1 MAFDYFENQVLLD
14 DRTVKYLYPAKAS
27 DKPNEVKRLKKS
39 WEGVMSDLNGLGGI
53 SLSKPDF
60 EMVADTV
67 IKSGT
72 GAVHYELTLTKAEF
86 RLDVLADKVTLKAGN
101 VKVPS
106 DLEEYR
112 SFLGLL
118 NGWSDP
124 TRDIVPDADFKKFN
138 ANNPKKPE
146 KPKVKDFDEL
156 VKKGKTDLEAF
167 RAWAKGDSSAKKAL
181 EAIDKTAKAK
191 PTDPARVAALKAINL
206 ALQAYLKTF

>member
-14 DRTVKYLYPAKAS
+14 DRTVKYAYPAKAA

-60 EMVADTV
+60 EMVADAV

-72 GAVHYELTLTKAEF
+72 GAVHYELTLNKSEF
-86 RLDVLADKVTLKAGN
+86 RLDVLADKLSLKAGS
-101 VKVPS
+101 VKLPS
-106 DLEEYR
+106 DLEAYR

-118 NGWSDP
+118 NGWSNP
-124 TRDIVPDADFKKFN
+124 SRDIVPDADFKKFN
-138 ANNPKKPE
+138 TNNPKKPE

-156 VKKGKTDLEAF
+156 VKKSKADLEAF
-167 RAWAKGDSSAKKAL
+167 RSWAKGDSSAKKAL